1 MNHLKLGCPSLK
13 VPQAPTVRLLLW
25 PPLRTGL
32 QLAVCPSPRSRLGAC
47 CRGGWHGVP
56 STAPGRR
63 QAGEKRRAGPRRGG
77 RALGFPTDVLVPA
90 VQPLCGPHS
99 PFILSQSA
107 TQQRKFQFS
116 LDFHVSAS
124 RKIAIVGFVAELST
138 LDD

>member
-1 MNHLKLGCPSLK
+1 MLGGVAWCAQHSTWPEAGRGEEAGW
-13 VPQAPTVRLLLW
+13 AP
-25 PPLRTGL
+25 
-32 QLAVCPSPRSRLGAC
+32 
-47 CRGGWHGVP
+47 
-56 STAPGRR
+56 
-63 QAGEKRRAGPRRGG
+63 K

-99 PFILSQSA
+99 AFILSQSA

-116 LDFHVSAS
+116 LAFHVSAS